1 MLSESKGCMPDTL
14 TIAFTDIVDSTT
26 KNLAI
31 GDRAYKE
38 IADRHDALIRSIAGD
53 AELKTIGDS
62 FMLEFSDPAEA
73 VSKMVEVQRR
83 LASTP
88 ITIGDEP
95 LLVRVGIHIGNPLPA
110 PGAQGQEDYRGS
122 TVNQAARCE
131 SLARGGQILIS
142 EQLHLLVKDRLHDLA
157 GIHYHYWGPYYL
169 KGVGWRPIYEVL
181 WDGKPPVAPSGRAQ
195 HGPRRFL
202 VPFIGREKELNSIQ
216 HYLENPHFPL
226 VTLKGPGGMGKTRLA
241 DEIERRASQLFDD
254 GIFFVELESTP
265 NNPKD
270 VEDQIRADCKIESG
284 ATDEFFA
291 NKAAL
296 LILNNCESVTS
307 ARGLIRGFLKRCGG
321 LRILATS
328 QVPLNIAGEQL
339 WPVDS
344 LEPDDSEKM
353 FLEYAR
359 RRSPGFDISPDDREH
374 IGELFRVT
382 DRIPFCLELAAAK
395 VRPGNS
401 LRSIVEGIRK
411 SLSTLGAETE
421 SPRHRSVSA
430 CLDWSFGLLAD
441 AEKGLFPKLSVFE
454 GGCLPQDVAAVCQAP
469 NAEALLTSLNDSSL
483 LRLQGDRFFVLP
495 TAREYAG
502 TKLGEAKV
510 ELRQR
515 HAEHYVAV
523 AEAAGRKTFSSE
535 YQEGFALLRREFENL
550 RAGILWAIEVQ
561 HDEMIIRYSHALAGN
576 LATLQ
581 RVSAEVQF
589 CEHALEAAKR
599 LGVRRLEG
607 VANLDLGNAYQALPT
622 GDRTENLRKAIACI
636 DAAQRVFTE
645 REFPER
651 WAGTQNNLGTVYRN
665 LPTGDRTDNLR
676 RAIACFEAAQR
687 VFTEREFPVEWA
699 MTQNNLGNVY
709 GDLPTGDRTDNLRR
723 AIACFEAAQRVFT
736 EREFPER
743 WAMTQNNLGNVYKDL
758 PAGDRTDNLRR
769 AIACFEAAQR
779 VFTERE
785 FPERWAGTQNNLGNV
800 YRDLP
805 TGDPTD
811 NLRRAI
817 TCFEAA
823 QRVSSER
830 EFPANWAGIQNNLG
844 TTYMSLPTGDR
855 TDNLRRAI
863 VCFEVAQRVYTEREF
878 PANFAMVQNN
888 LGISYENLPTGDRVE
903 NLRRAIQC
911 HENAARGYQ
920 TAHLMDSANEAVTRV
935 AELKRQLSTQ
945 SSDNAGD

>member
-1 MLSESKGCMPDTL
+1 VYFSFAPREYPAMLSKSKGRMPDTL

-31 GDRAYKE
+31 GDRAYEE

-73 VSKMVEVQRR
+73 ISKMVEVQRR

-88 ITIGDEP
+88 IKIGDEP

-110 PGAQGQEDYRGS
+110 PGAVGQEDYRGS
-122 TVNQAARCE
+122 TVNQAARYE

-142 EQLHLLVKDRLHDLA
+142 EQLHLLVKDRLHDLPE
-157 GIHYHYWGPYYL
+157 IRYHDWGPYYL
-169 KGVGWRPIYEVL
+169 KGVGWRSVYEVL
-181 WDGKPPVAPSGRAQ
+181 WDRKPPVAPSGRAQ

-202 VPFIGREKELNSIQ
+202 VPFVGRERELNSIQ
-216 HYLENPHFPL
+216 QYLESSRFPL

-241 DEIERRASQLFDD
+241 DEIERRASQFFDD

-328 QVPLNIAGEQL
+328 QAPLNIAGEQL

-359 RRSPGFDISPDDREH
+359 RRSPGFEISPDDREH
-374 IGELFRVT
+374 IEELFRVT

-395 VRPGNS
+395 VRPGSS
-401 LRSIVEGIRK
+401 LRNIVAGIQE
-411 SLSTLGAETE
+411 SLSTLSAETE

-441 AEKGLFPKLSVFE
+441 AEKNLFPKLSVFE
-454 GGCLPQDVAAVCQAP
+454 GGCLPADVAVVCQTPSAK
-469 NAEALLTSLNDSSL
+469 AILTSLNDSSL

-523 AEAAGRKTFSSE
+523 AEAADIKTRSSE
-535 YQEGFALLRREFENL
+535 YQEGLALLRREFENL

-589 CEHALEAAKR
+589 CERALEAARR
-599 LGVRRLEG
+599 LRVQRLEG
-607 VANLDLGNAYQALPT
+607 SANLDLGNAMKELPTGNRAENLSKAIACYQAALNVYTEREFPVQWAGAENNLSVAYRNLPT
-622 GDRTENLRKAIACI
+622 GDRNENLRRAIACCE
-636 DAAQRVFTE
+636 AAQRVFTE
-645 REFPER
+645 REFPLNY
-651 WAGTQNNLGTVYRN
+651 AMTQNNLGNVYLDLLTEDRSDNLRRAIACYEAAQRVFTERESPADYAMTQNNLGIAYRN
-665 LPTGDRTDNLR
+665 LPTGDRNENLR

-687 VFTEREFPVEWA
+687 VYTEREFPVQWA
-699 MTQNNLGNVY
+699 ITQNNLGNAY
-709 GDLPTGDRTDNLRR
+709 RNLPTGDRDDNLRR
-723 AIACFEAAQRVFT
+723 AIACYEAA
-736 EREFPER
+736 
-743 WAMTQNNLGNVYKDL
+743 L
-758 PAGDRTDNLRR
+758 
-769 AIACFEAAQR
+769 
-779 VFTERE
+779 
-785 FPERWAGTQNNLGNV
+785 
-800 YRDLP
+800 
-805 TGDPTD
+805 
-811 NLRRAI
+811 
-817 TCFEAA
+817 
-823 QRVSSER
+823 
-830 EFPANWAGIQNNLG
+830 
-844 TTYMSLPTGDR
+844 
-855 TDNLRRAI
+855 
-863 VCFEVAQRVYTEREF
+863 RVYTERDF
-878 PANFAMVQNN
+878 PLDWAGTETN
-888 LGISYENLPTGDRVE
+888 LADAYSKRTSGDRAE

-911 HENAARGYQ
+911 YENAARGYR
-920 TAHLMDSANEAVTRV
+920 SADINSEADQAALRA
-935 AELKRQLSTQ
+935 AELKQHLEQTSTEN
-945 SSDNAGD
+945 NAETD